1 DLESM
6 KIQIFKWVDSRY
18 VAIHK
23 VPNLAGF
30 LLLVCVTACAT
41 ACGAEAT
48 SNSDTTAGETSDGA
62 SETSDGTSA
71 TDGCGAAGPGGDEP
85 DYELI
90 PRNVDEV
97 VIPGGPFHPTGR
109 DLIGV
114 MSLPPDASCEAP
126 VPGCV
131 VMHGSGGLFREEEL
145 GDVCSEEVESKFRE
159 LMDVM
164 RANGVAAIAPA
175 SFYSRDSRFCE
186 DNSSFIDYAP
196 PGYNRKEHRTAIRT
210 YDLLATTRY
219 FCQRKEVDC
228 DRLCFI
234 GTSNGGS
241 IIFHYLHQHLD
252 DSFATFFADE
262 ADEIGEVPYV
272 AMPKDRPMPR
282 FAQAISPGC
291 GLNGAIGL
299 EVDDGELQE
308 ADIRELYYPA
318 LGSQLYMDLGTDDG
332 VPDDCAIELG
342 EGRREIQALEVESR
356 LGITAEQS
364 RYNYTIYPDGEHD
377 LLGQEPFGD
386 QIRAAFVERLGSL

>member
-1 DLESM
+1 M
-6 KIQIFKWVDSRY
+6 KQQISNGADSRL
-18 VAIHK
+18 VAIRNP
-23 VPNLAGF
+23 PNLAG
-30 LLLVCVTACAT
+30 LLLVVCVTACAT
-41 ACGAEAT
+41 ACGAGEAA

-62 SETSDGTSA
+62 SETFEGTSG
-71 TDGCGAAGPGGDEP
+71 TDGCGTGGPGGDAP
-85 DYELI
+85 DSELT
-90 PRNVDEV
+90 PRNADEV
-97 VIPGGPFHPTGR
+97 VIPGGPHHPTGR

-114 MSLPPDASCEAP
+114 LSLPPDASCEAP

-131 VMHGSGGLFREEEL
+131 VMHGSGGLFREAAL
-145 GDVCSEEVESKFRE
+145 GDDCSEEVESKFRE
-159 LMDVM
+159 LMDLM

-186 DNSSFIDYAP
+186 DNSSFIDFAP
-196 PGYNRKEHRTAIRT
+196 PGYNREEHRTAIRT

-219 FCQRKEVDC
+219 FCQRKDVDC
-228 DRLCFI
+228 DRLCFV

-252 DSFATFFADE
+252 TSFATFFADE

-272 AMPKDRPMPR
+272 AIPSDRPMPR

-308 ADIRELYYPA
+308 EEISELYYPA
-318 LGSQLYMDLGTDDG
+318 PGSQLYMDLGADDG
-332 VPDDCAIELG
+332 VPDDCATSLG

-356 LGITAEQS
+356 LGISAEQS
-364 RYNYTIYPDGEHD
+364 RYNYTVYPDGEHD

-386 QIRAAFVERLGSL
+386 QIRTAFVERLGTL